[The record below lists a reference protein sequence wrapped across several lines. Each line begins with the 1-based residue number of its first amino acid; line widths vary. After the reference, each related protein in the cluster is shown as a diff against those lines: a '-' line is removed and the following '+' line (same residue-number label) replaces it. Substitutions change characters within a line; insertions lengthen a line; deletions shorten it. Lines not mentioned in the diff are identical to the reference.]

1 MPPAHPFAA
10 AHILVIA
17 SFLILSPF
25 TLAQSTQPPT
35 PPPAQQQTP
44 RPPRYNTAT
53 ETTVNG
59 VIDSVQQVQGRH
71 HWTGTHLQLKT
82 TDTATTYDV
91 HLGPAWFLTRNHLT
105 LTTGDHVQITGS
117 KVSFNNTDTILAR
130 TIKKGEAELT
140 LRNPQG
146 FPLWSRRNRNPMP

>member
-1 MPPAHPFAA
+1 MPPTNTRPRATVLLLA
-10 AHILVIA
+10 VA
-17 SFLILSPF
+17 SLLALSPCTF
-25 TLAQSTQPPT
+25 AQSTPTPAQPPT
-35 PPPAQQQTP
+35 AQQTP

-53 ETTVNG
+53 ETTVDG

-71 HWTGTHLQLKT
+71 HWAGTHLQLKT
-82 TDTATTYDV
+82 TDSTTPLDV

-105 LTTGDHVQITGS
+105 LAAGDHIQITGS

-130 TIKKGEAELT
+130 TIKKGETELT

-146 FPLWSRRNRNPMP
+146 FPLWSRRNMP